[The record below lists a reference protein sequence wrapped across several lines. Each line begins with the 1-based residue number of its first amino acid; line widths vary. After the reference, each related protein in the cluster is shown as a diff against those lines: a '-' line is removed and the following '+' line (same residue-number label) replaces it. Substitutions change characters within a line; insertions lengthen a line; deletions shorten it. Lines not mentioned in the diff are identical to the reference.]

1 MSREGDAREPWH
13 DPELPFL
20 DVLEQAVRRKAER
33 ATIRH
38 EQRGHLSFSAGERRS
53 GVSMPEAHA
62 VPQGWR
68 SPGPTGPSTAVP
80 AASTTARRHD
90 AMRRSGRV
98 ARRSLTLM
106 ALLCL
111 IGASAYGASEVFSS
125 SAPSPLGGKRGAFVL
140 VASGKSGAD
149 RWKMRLYTRGS
160 ELCRVLSVAETEA
173 SDCASAPSAKQVE
186 VTSAES
192 PSHRYLFGVT
202 GSGVG
207 RVRIRLGHKTRV
219 LSTRAPAHER
229 STGLPAQVR
238 YFLAVV
244 ARPAGGANP
253 QAMVEGLSTADRPL
267 GKPVA
272 SCLETGEP
280 GRC

>member
-20 DVLEQAVRRKAER
+20 DVLEHAVRRKAER
-33 ATIRH
+33 ATIHH
-38 EQRGHLSFSAGERRS
+38 EQRGHLSFSSERRPDLS
-53 GVSMPEAHA
+53 ESPE
-62 VPQGWR
+62 VPRRRR
-68 SPGPTGPSTAVP
+68 SSALTPSAAIPTAF
-80 AASTTARRHD
+80 TTARRHD
-90 AMRRSGRV
+90 AMRRSVRV

-125 SAPSPLGGKRGAFVL
+125 SAPNPLGGKRGAFVL
-140 VASGKSGAD
+140 VASGRSGSD
-149 RWKMRLYTRGS
+149 RWKMRLYMRGS

-173 SDCASAPSAKQVE
+173 SDCASAPSVKQVE

-192 PSHRYLFGVT
+192 PSRRYLFGVT
-202 GSGVG
+202 GNEVG
-207 RVRIRLGHKTRV
+207 RVRIRLGHETRV
-219 LSTRAPAHER
+219 LSTQAPDHGR
-229 STGLPAQVR
+229 SAGLPSQVR
-238 YFLAVV
+238 YFLAAVG
-244 ARPAGGANP
+244 RPAGDGDP
-253 QAMVEGLSTADRPL
+253 QAMVEGLNTAGQPL